1 MDLSGS
7 DLDSVTR
14 TILAE
19 AGENATPASMAAVA
33 SVVRNRLAA
42 GDADATT
49 RLIVEALQIAGRLGV
64 VLHGVGGLAHGSLPE
79 GIIAVGDCAHTKL
92 FPRMGAVVHHGGAG
106 TTATASRAGVP
117 QVVVSHLKEQY
128 GSGRQTRRLGNGA
141 RPIPRSKLTARP
153 GWRGHPSS
161 GHRRGAHARS

>member
-49 RLIVEALQIAGRLGV
+49 RLIVEALQISGRLGV
-64 VLHGVGGLAHGSLPE
+64 LLHGVGGLAHGSLPE

-106 TTATASRAGVP
+106 TTATASRVWVRHRQDQNRPKYSRWPNSAMLTMTCCGIMIAMT
-117 QVVVSHLKEQY
+117 LKE
-128 GSGRQTRRLGNGA
+128 
-141 RPIPRSKLTARP
+141 
-153 GWRGHPSS
+153 
-161 GHRRGAHARS
+161 